1 MFNLFGEVDI
11 INNLKTIIKSMEENE
26 ERKNIILTYYLE
38 TKKKAIECDC
48 ERGMKRIKCP
58 KCKGTGYYLVDDK
71 EGSNKDE

>member
-1 MFNLFGEVDI
+1 MFSIFGEVDI

-26 ERKNIILTYYLE
+26 ERKKIILTYYLE
-38 TKKKAIECDC
+38 TKKKAIECVC
-48 ERGMKRIKCP
+48 ERGMKRMKCS